1 MELQELAENSFTG
14 EQTEP
19 EAVPFA
25 VRNATA
31 VTYKSDGETFS
42 LRHDYAI
49 RCIRSILCESFALVF
64 NSQSKRLMLYTTLWE
79 GVRFPALEKNVII
92 YVAPLYVYLSLGRRT
107 ELRPITQ

>member
-79 GVRFPALEKNVII
+79 EVRFPALEKM
-92 YVAPLYVYLSLGRRT
+92 SSST
-107 ELRPITQ
+107 